1 MLAVKLREEI
11 ATAEN
16 EYQLVKNINPVI
28 SWDDFKPPE
37 GPGKPAEIG
46 GLEGNPEWF
55 FGHTYPTS
63 VIKEVLNGI
72 KEKIDGK
79 GPGVF
84 PLDGYLGSGKSHI
97 LLTLYH
103 IFRHPEQAIEWFKK
117 WDIEF
122 PEIKNTIVIP
132 IPLQNVTYKDLWTQ
146 IFKALG
152 ANIEVDKGDWPKA
165 KEIKSAI
172 GDKRVLI
179 LIDEI
184 DNWYDAKDGREKA
197 RIRGFLQSLSE
208 TSEDPDYQ
216 LNLVITFLGISSD
229 VKVLRD
235 IVARPRGGSSI
246 VMQRTEDIFDIVRF
260 RLFKEVDDARVN
272 SIILEYLK
280 KVGKELRKK
289 GFDTN
294 SHLKDELKKA
304 YPFHPAFLRTLS
316 SLKVR
321 QMLVMLALMVMRKQD
336 KAEILIASD
345 LDDDLLREYLH
356 SMNPKTID
364 AYFEDIR
371 FVRSA
376 KKVRERVIPF
386 ELARAILLTSMLNTT
401 ETKKGADIKDIIFGC
416 GTKYKIQDIDD
427 TISFLEKWTR
437 LKKVEDDG
445 IVRYVITTEL
455 PVAVKIER
463 KVELV
468 SEKEALE
475 VIQNLVEKIVSS
487 EIKGYRL
494 IYDPSD
500 IRNDRKLKILTLL
513 EKPHDISSI
522 YPADFTYKNTLYL
535 LYPGYSLKSDETIKL
550 AKRIVASKNLSQ
562 TEEPKKHY
570 KEFHGEYMK
579 NLKKQIDN
587 AGWRGFRWFRKNL
600 GDKPLPDERT
610 ISHLEDVDSIIK
622 GYSSPD
628 MLKYFLKMILNKQD
642 EISVRDL
649 KERFYRL
656 EGAPILL
663 RVDDL
668 LKVIA
673 DMVRN
678 GEIALRT
685 KQGRTVY
692 KKSISLQS
700 IGDEDVIKKPPKT
713 AIPPTTGDVASLVK
727 DKKKLSFKDLCN
739 EYPFIDEETLE
750 KVFLSAVNSKDGIYV
765 IEDNKVVSKPTNSKA
780 SVLML
785 KEKAAE
791 VLGPLILKI
800 VRDKLAVKIS
810 DIVGM
815 LKDTYG
821 HTGITKDLLL
831 MSADNLEIGGQV
843 NILRKKEGI
852 IIHLPEDSLI
862 EEIKKKVFF
871 EVKREGEIK
880 KDVLIENLRGTI
892 PTEIKIFEDAIA
904 SLIDDGKLEYN
915 KKTEELSLPKKKGE
929 TGKPRPEKRKIL
941 IKQEGKPSEILK
953 VIEKEIDEKDIME
966 DVRIEFEGDLTADEI
981 KELLSRLVDKRI
993 KFVARRRGR

>member
-16 EYQLVKNINPVI
+16 ESQLVKNINPVI
-28 SWDDFKPPE
+28 SWENFKPPE
-37 GPGKPAEIG
+37 GPDKPAQIG
-46 GLEGNPEWF
+46 GLEGDPEWF

-63 VIKEVLNGI
+63 VIKEVLKGI
-72 KEKIDGK
+72 KDKINGK

-103 IFRHPEQAIEWFKK
+103 IFRHPEQAGGWFKK
-117 WDIEF
+117 WNIDF
-122 PEIKNTIVIP
+122 PEIENTIVIP
-132 IPLQNVTYKDLWTQ
+132 IPLQDITYKDLWTP

-152 ANIEVDKGDWPKA
+152 TNIEVDDGDWPKA
-165 KEIKSAI
+165 KEIKRAMR
-172 GDKRVLI
+172 DKRVLI

-184 DNWYDAKDGREKA
+184 DNWYDAKDDREKA

-208 TSEDPDYQ
+208 TSEDPEYQ

-260 RLFKEVDDARVN
+260 RLFKEVDDERVN
-272 SIILEYLK
+272 TIILEYLK
-280 KVGKELRKK
+280 KIGKELEKK
-289 GFDTN
+289 GLDTN
-294 SHLKDELKKA
+294 SHLKDELRRA

-321 QMLVMLALMVMRKQD
+321 QMLVMLARMVIRKQD
-336 KAEILIASD
+336 KTNILIASD

-356 SMNPKTID
+356 SMNPKIVD

-371 FVRSA
+371 FVQNA
-376 KKVRERVIPF
+376 KEVRDGVIPF
-386 ELARAILLTSMLNTT
+386 ELARAILLISMLNTT

-416 GTKYKIQDIDD
+416 GTKYTIQDIED

-437 LKKVEDDG
+437 LKKVEEDG

-463 KVELV
+463 KAELV
-468 SEKEALE
+468 SDKEALE
-475 VIQNLVEKIVSS
+475 VIQKLVGKIVSS

-494 IYDPSD
+494 MFNPSD
-500 IRNDRKLKILTLL
+500 IRNDKRLKILTLL
-513 EKPHDISSI
+513 EKPQDISSI
-522 YPADFTYKNTLYL
+522 YPPDFTYKNTLYL

-550 AKRIVASKNLSQ
+550 AKRIVASKNLSE
-562 TEEPKKHY
+562 TEEPKKPY
-570 KEFHGEYMK
+570 KDFHREYMK

-587 AGWRGFRWFRKNL
+587 AGWRGFRWFRKDL
-600 GDKPLPDERT
+600 QDKPLPDERT
-610 ISHLEDVDSIIK
+610 ISNLRDVDSIIK
-622 GYSSPD
+622 NYSSPD
-628 MLKYFLKMILNKQD
+628 MLKYFLKMILDKQD

-663 RVDDL
+663 REDDL
-668 LKVIA
+668 LRLIVE
-673 DMVRN
+673 MVKN

-692 KKSISLQS
+692 KNSIPFQS
-700 IGDEDVIKKPPKT
+700 IGNEDVIKKPPET
-713 AIPPTTGDVASLVK
+713 AIPPTTGEVASLVK
-727 DKKKLSFKDLCN
+727 DRKKLSFKELSG
-739 EYPFIDEETLE
+739 EYPFIDEGTLE
-750 KVFLSAVNSKDGIYV
+750 KVYLSAINPKDGIYV
-765 IEDNKVVSKPTNSKA
+765 IEENKVVSKPTNSKV

-785 KEKAAE
+785 KEKATE
-791 VLGPLILKI
+791 VLEPLILKI
-800 VRDKLAVKIS
+800 VREKLAVVIS
-810 DIVGM
+810 DIIGV

-821 HTGITKDLLL
+821 HTGITEDLLL
-831 MSADNLEIGGQV
+831 ISADNLEIGGQV
-843 NILRKKEGI
+843 NILRKKEGVVI
-852 IIHLPEDSLI
+852 QLPEDILI

-880 KDVLIENLRGTI
+880 KDVLVENLRDTI
-892 PTEIKIFEDAIA
+892 PTERKIFEDAIA
-904 SLIDDGKLEYN
+904 YLIDDGKLEYD
-915 KKTEELSLPKKKGE
+915 KGTDKLYLPKKKGE
-929 TGKPRPEKRKIL
+929 SGKPIPAKRKIL

-953 VIEKEIDEKDIME
+953 EIEKEIDEKDIME
-966 DVRIEFEGDLTADEI
+966 SVRIEFEGDLTADEI
-981 KELLSRLVDKRI
+981 KEMLSSLGDKRI
-993 KFVARRRGR
+993 KFVARRREI